1 MMKVTEMI
9 CAQSYE
15 VGSDIYK
22 SAVEGTY
29 ETFSAGKKPYAIN
42 SIDMGSFLYVF
53 VFMGG
58 VEPGSNYEKHSGPG
72 VDYIDENTLDGGYD
86 EKFIYVEE

>member
-1 MMKVTEMI
+1 
-9 CAQSYE
+9 
-15 VGSDIYK
+15 
-22 SAVEGTY
+22 
-29 ETFSAGKKPYAIN
+29 
-42 SIDMGSFLYVF
+42 MGSFLYVF

-86 EKFIYVEE
+86 ENFIYVEE